1 MALKGELQGYLRE
14 ILDLANL
21 RCLSTAFSIGST
33 VKPSFNSYYYFSPI
47 REVSGTVLGGAIV
60 YSEKHAIEIAKIVD
74 GRVDCVLVDS
84 EKKIPSEPGDVGV
97 IPNIER
103 RVSEQI
109 RESKLSLFKGNDLTV
124 DAVDSLISYLNK
136 DELGGV
142 GRKNVTILGA
152 GNIGAKLALK
162 LVERGAE
169 VRLTGRNQE
178 KLQQVAVAINLI
190 KPSATVATVTPMA
203 NNDQASIGADI
214 LIGATNGIP
223 VISAETVKI
232 VEEDAIIIDVG
243 KGTLTD
249 DAVEVAQKRN
259 LKIFRLDVKS
269 SLAGLIAMQSMT
281 EQMATLEMGRR
292 QVGQYQLVS
301 GLLGY
306 KGEVVVDNIVEPAC
320 VYGIADGQG
329 DFLANI
335 SRKEKKNLL
344 STILR
349 DSDG

>member
-21 RCLSTAFSIGST
+21 RRLSTAFSIGST
-33 VKPSFNSYYYFSPI
+33 VKPFSNAHYYFSPI
-47 REVSGTVLGGAIV
+47 REVSGTILGGTIV
-60 YSEKHAIEIAKIVD
+60 YSEKQAIEIAKVVD
-74 GRVDCVLVDS
+74 GSVDCVLVDS
-84 EKKIPSEPGDVGV
+84 EKKIPSELGDTGA

-103 RVSEQI
+103 RVSEEI
-109 RESKLSLFKGNDLTV
+109 KKSKLWLFKGNDLTV
-124 DAVDSLISYLNK
+124 DAIDSLISHLNK

-178 KLQQVAVAINLI
+178 KLQKIALAINLI
-190 KPSATVATVTPMA
+190 KPSATVAVVIPLV
-203 NNDQASIGADI
+203 NNDQASVGADI

-223 VISAETVKI
+223 VISAEIVKK
-232 VEEDAIIIDVG
+232 VQEGAIIIDVG

-249 DAVEVAQKRN
+249 GGVKLAQKRN
-259 LKIFRLDVKS
+259 LRIFRLDIKP
-269 SLAGLIAMQSMT
+269 SLAGLLAMQSMT
-281 EQMATLEMGRR
+281 ERMANLEMGRR
-292 QVGQYQLVS
+292 QVGEYELVS

-306 KGEVVVDNIVEPAC
+306 KGEIVVDNIAEPAC
-320 VYGIADGQG
+320 VYGIADGKG
-329 DFLANI
+329 DFLVNI
-335 SRKEKKNLL
+335 SRKEKMDLL
-344 STILR
+344 SRILR
-349 DSDG
+349 VSRG